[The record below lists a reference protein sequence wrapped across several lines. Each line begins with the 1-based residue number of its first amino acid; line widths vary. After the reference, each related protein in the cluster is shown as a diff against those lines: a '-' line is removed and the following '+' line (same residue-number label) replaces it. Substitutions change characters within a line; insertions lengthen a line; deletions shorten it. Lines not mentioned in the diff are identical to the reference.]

1 MAIRRLRAGPQALLP
16 TAPTPGAW
24 LTPENLPRHVIAEL
38 DATRLAVNQFALND
52 ARTHV
57 ELALHDAPGS
67 FTVNAIH
74 GEVLYRL
81 GLYKAASAA
90 LFTALLLPP
99 SDWANYQMVN
109 HLYQESR
116 ARERGAFTRNTDC
129 PPPKPIEN
137 AIRWVAARFSWMARF
152 RRLETTS

>member
-1 MAIRRLRAGPQALLP
+1 MLP
-16 TAPTPGAW
+16 SAATS
-24 LTPENLPRHVIAEL
+24 LTPEQLTQRVVSEL
-38 DATRLAVNQFALND
+38 DATRLAVRELSLND
-52 ARTHV
+52 ARMHV
-57 ELALHDAPGS
+57 ELALRDAPAS
-67 FTVNAIH
+67 FTVNAMH

-116 ARERGAFTRNTDC
+116 AQERGAFTRTTDC

-137 AIRWVAARFSWMARF
+137 TIRWVAARFSWMARF
-152 RRLETTS
+152 RRLDVTS